1 MMAFSDV
8 AIKIAADFVGAPAF
22 KKADT
27 AVTKLYK
34 TTTKLAGA
42 FGLTFSAVQLSRFG
56 ASAVREFASA
66 EREAQT
72 LLGTMKSLN
81 LAFAAP
87 QMGQFLDDLERVSGI
102 NRAELQPALQK
113 LITQTGSLAKSQ
125 EILNTAVAVSFSGLM
140 DVSSAANILTQ
151 AYIGNKKGLRQFN
164 LGLDTATLSA
174 MSFEEILD
182 KVDDTYRNQ
191 FEGALESATVKM
203 NKLKNATENAK
214 ENIGEG
220 LVGAFKLLAGGGDLD
235 KSITKLDRFSQILS
249 GLIANAF
256 NPIKVGDFYLPI
268 PNLAKAFEKPMAD
281 LGNPASWR
289 RQNAAILKA
298 EKEARDKALKAEQ
311 ARLALLRKQT
321 AEKRA
326 QTALDKAN
334 AALSKSKEMFDLEGI
349 QIQAALQ
356 GNISDVERSRL
367 ETMKAIYDLEKAIEQ
382 GNISLIEKLT
392 AQLNTQRL
400 QTLELNSQ
408 AAALIAMKDLLGKMG
423 YDRSL
428 FNLDNI
434 SQAMN
439 LLNSM
444 SGLQYRPSD
453 LVNVPNL
460 PQIYDIMINSLPNA
474 AAEEVVVQVNVTESA
489 KKLVDII
496 METVTEQS
504 ASGNPPFVG
513 RVGESFAW

>member
-1 MMAFSDV
+1 
-8 AIKIAADFVGAPAF
+8 
-22 KKADT
+22 
-27 AVTKLYK
+27 
-34 TTTKLAGA
+34 
-42 FGLTFSAVQLSRFG
+42 
-56 ASAVREFASA
+56 
-66 EREAQT
+66 
-72 LLGTMKSLN
+72 
-81 LAFAAP
+81 
-87 QMGQFLDDLERVSGI
+87 
-102 NRAELQPALQK
+102 
-113 LITQTGSLAKSQ
+113 
-125 EILNTAVAVSFSGLM
+125 
-140 DVSSAANILTQ
+140 
-151 AYIGNKKGLRQFN
+151 
-164 LGLDTATLSA
+164 
-174 MSFEEILD
+174 
-182 KVDDTYRNQ
+182 
-191 FEGALESATVKM
+191 
-203 NKLKNATENAK
+203 
-214 ENIGEG
+214 
-220 LVGAFKLLAGGGDLD
+220 
-235 KSITKLDRFSQILS
+235 
-249 GLIANAF
+249 
-256 NPIKVGDFYLPI
+256 
-268 PNLAKAFEKPMAD
+268 
-281 LGNPASWR
+281 
-289 RQNAAILKA
+289 
-298 EKEARDKALKAEQ
+298 
-311 ARLALLRKQT
+311 
-321 AEKRA
+321 
-326 QTALDKAN
+326 
-334 AALSKSKEMFDLEGI
+334 MFDLEGI

-356 GNISDVERSRL
+356 GNISDAERSRL

-408 AAALIAMKDLLGKMG
+408 EAALIAMKDLLGKMG